1 MIECFND
8 VEVRSSGVIMS
19 SVFDQIKKM
28 YAMDPDMAGE
38 LAISAIELVL
48 TGQISSDDA
57 MIDMLLAPAKVI
69 NDHNVQRYEN
79 RKEGSKN
86 KKIKDMKLDEI
97 AEMLKN
103 GMKQK
108 EIAER
113 LHISQ
118 QTVSYRMGLIRTQY
132 PELMQ
137 DRGTETAQTIL
148 PKYKEN
154 LQGNSDVY
162 QNTNNFT
169 NIQTNCLQNGTPRIP
184 DESPVQ
190 TFYQNSECL
199 PKSVQT
205 KIDIYQKTKNTKNEN
220 LVILQGDE
228 SFVKSEGDKDDLWS
242 KF

>member
-1 MIECFND
+1 MIDHFND
-8 VEVRSSGVIMS
+8 VEVRGSGVIMS
-19 SVFDQIKKM
+19 SVFEQVKKM
-28 YAMDPDMAGE
+28 YAMDPEMAGE

-48 TGQISSDDA
+48 TDQISSDDA

-148 PKYKEN
+148 PK
-154 LQGNSDVY
+154 NSDVY
-162 QNTNNFT
+162 QNTNDFT
-169 NIQTNCLQNGTPRIP
+169 NVQTNSLQIGETRIP

-205 KIDIYQKTKNTKNEN
+205 KVDVYQKTKNTKNEN
-220 LVILQGDE
+220 LVILQEAD
-228 SFVKSEGDKDDLWS
+228 SFVKSEEGPRKSFND
-242 KF
+242 F

>member
-19 SVFDQIKKM
+19 SVFEQVKKM

-97 AEMLKN
+97 AEMLQK

-137 DRGTETAQTIL
+137 HRGTETAQTIL

-154 LQGNSDVY
+154 LQGVQNSY
-162 QNTNNFT
+162 QNTNDFT
-169 NIQTNCLQNGTPRIP
+169 NVQTNSLQTGQTRIP

-205 KIDIYQKTKNTKNEN
+205 KVDIYQKTKNTKNEN
-220 LVILQGDE
+220 LVILQEAD
-228 SFVKSEGDKDDLWS
+228 SFVKSEDGPRKSFND
-242 KF
+242 F

>member
-1 MIECFND
+1 MIEMFND
-8 VEVRSSGVIMS
+8 VEVRSSGIIMS

-28 YAMDPDMAGE
+28 HTMDPEMAGE

-69 NDHNVQRYEN
+69 NDHNVQRYEI

-97 AEMLKN
+97 AEMLKK
-103 GMKQK
+103 GMKQR

-118 QTVSYRMGLIRTQY
+118 QTVSYRMGLIRTSY

-137 DRGTETAQTIL
+137 DGGTETAQTIL
-148 PKYKEN
+148 PKNKEN
-154 LQGNSDVY
+154 LQGVQDSY

-169 NIQTNCLQNGTPRIP
+169 NVQTNSLQIGETRIP

-190 TFYQNSECL
+190 TFYQNSESL
-199 PKSVQT
+199 PKNVQT
-205 KIDIYQKTKNTKNEN
+205 KVDLYQKTKNTKNEN
-220 LVILQGDE
+220 LVILQEAD
-228 SFVKSEGDKDDLWS
+228 SFVKSEVDKDDLWS

>member
-1 MIECFND
+1 MIEYFND
-8 VEVRSSGVIMS
+8 VEVRGSGVIMS
-19 SVFDQIKKM
+19 SVFEQVKKM
-28 YAMDPDMAGE
+28 YAVDREMAGE

-48 TGQISSDDA
+48 TGQFSSDDA

-69 NDHNVQRYEN
+69 NDHNVQRYEV

-154 LQGNSDVY
+154 LQVVQDSY
-162 QNTNNFT
+162 QNTNNST
-169 NIQTNCLQNGTPRIP
+169 NVQTNSLQNGTPRIP

-205 KIDIYQKTKNTKNEN
+205 KVDLYQKTKSTKNEK
-220 LVILQGDE
+220 LVILQEDD
-228 SFVKSEGDKDDLWS
+228 SFVKNEGGKDDLWS

>member
-1 MIECFND
+1 MIEYFND
-8 VEVRSSGVIMS
+8 VEVRGSGVIMS

-28 YAMDPDMAGE
+28 YAMDPEMAGE

-48 TGQISSDDA
+48 TGQFSSDDA

-69 NDHNVQRYEN
+69 NDHNVQRYEI

-137 DRGTETAQTIL
+137 DRGIETAQTIL
-148 PKYKEN
+148 PKN
-154 LQGNSDVY
+154 VDVY

-169 NIQTNCLQNGTPRIP
+169 NNGAKCL
-184 DESPVQ
+184 
-190 TFYQNSECL
+190 
-199 PKSVQT
+199 
-205 KIDIYQKTKNTKNEN
+205 
-220 LVILQGDE
+220 
-228 SFVKSEGDKDDLWS
+228 
-242 KF
+242 

>member
-19 SVFDQIKKM
+19 SVFDQVKKM
-28 YAMDPDMAGE
+28 YAVDPDMAGE

-97 AEMLKN
+97 AEMLQN

-137 DRGTETAQTIL
+137 DRGTETAIL
-148 PKYKEN
+148 PKN
-154 LQGNSDVY
+154 FDVY
-162 QNTNNFT
+162 QNTNSFT
-169 NIQTNCLQNGTPRIP
+169 KNLQDCLQNGTPRIP

-205 KIDIYQKTKNTKNEN
+205 KIDVYQKTKNTKHEN
-220 LVILQGDE
+220 LVFLQEADL
-228 SFVKSEGDKDDLWS
+228 FVKSEADKDDLWS

>member
-19 SVFDQIKKM
+19 SVFDQVKKM

-137 DRGTETAQTIL
+137 DRGAETAQTIL

-220 LVILQGDE
+220 LVFLQKAD
-228 SFVKSEGDKDDLWS
+228 SFVKGEADKDDLWS

>member
-1 MIECFND
+1 MIEYFND
-8 VEVRSSGVIMS
+8 VEVRGSGIIMS

-28 YAMDPDMAGE
+28 HAMDPEMAGE

-48 TGQISSDDA
+48 TGQFSSDDA

-69 NDHNVQRYEN
+69 NDHNVQRYEI

-118 QTVSYRMGLIRTQY
+118 QTVSYRMGVIRTQY

-137 DRGTETAQTIL
+137 DRGTETAQT
-148 PKYKEN
+148 
-154 LQGNSDVY
+154 NSDVY

-169 NIQTNCLQNGTPRIP
+169 NVQTNSLQRIP

-205 KIDIYQKTKNTKNEN
+205 KVDVYQKTKSTKNEN
-220 LVILQGDE
+220 LVILQEAD

>member
-19 SVFDQIKKM
+19 SVFDQVKKM

-48 TGQISSDDA
+48 TGQFSSDDA

-69 NDHNVQRYEN
+69 NDHNVQRYEV

-97 AEMLKN
+97 AEMLQK

-137 DRGTETAQTIL
+137 DVGTKTAQTIL
-148 PKYKEN
+148 PK
-154 LQGNSDVY
+154 NSDVY
-162 QNTNNFT
+162 QNTNDFT
-169 NIQTNCLQNGTPRIP
+169 NNGAKCL
-184 DESPVQ
+184 
-190 TFYQNSECL
+190 
-199 PKSVQT
+199 
-205 KIDIYQKTKNTKNEN
+205 
-220 LVILQGDE
+220 
-228 SFVKSEGDKDDLWS
+228 
-242 KF
+242 

>member
-1 MIECFND
+1 MIEQFND
-8 VEVRSSGVIMS
+8 VEVRSSGIIMS
-19 SVFDQIKKM
+19 SVFDQIRKM
-28 YAMDPDMAGE
+28 HVMDPEMAGE

-69 NDHNVQRYEN
+69 NDHNVQRYEI

-97 AEMLKN
+97 AEMLKK
-103 GMKQK
+103 GMKQR

-118 QTVSYRMGLIRTQY
+118 QTVSYRMGLIRTSY

-148 PKYKEN
+148 PK
-154 LQGNSDVY
+154 NSDVY

-169 NIQTNCLQNGTPRIP
+169 NVQTNSLQTGETRIS

-205 KIDIYQKTKNTKNEN
+205 KIDLYQNTKNTKSEN
-220 LVILQGDE
+220 LVILQEAD
-228 SFVKSEGDKDDLWS
+228 SFVKSAVDKDDLWS

>member
-8 VEVRSSGVIMS
+8 VEVRSSGVVMS

-97 AEMLKN
+97 AEMLQK

-137 DRGTETAQTIL
+137 HRGTETAILQT
-148 PKYKEN
+148 
-154 LQGNSDVY
+154 NSNVY
-162 QNTNNFT
+162 QNTNSFT
-169 NIQTNCLQNGTPRIP
+169 NVQTSCLQNGTPRIP

-205 KIDIYQKTKNTKNEN
+205 KVDLYQKTKNTKNEN
-220 LVILQGDE
+220 LVILQEDD

>member
-1 MIECFND
+1 MIEYFND
-8 VEVRSSGVIMS
+8 VEVRGSGVIMS

-28 YAMDPDMAGE
+28 YAMDPEMAGE

-48 TGQISSDDA
+48 TGQFSSDDA

-69 NDHNVQRYEN
+69 NDHNVQRYEI

-118 QTVSYRMGLIRTQY
+118 QTVSYRMGIIRTQY

-137 DRGTETAQTIL
+137 DRGNETAIL
-148 PKYKEN
+148 PKN
-154 LQGNSDVY
+154 VDVY
-162 QNTNNFT
+162 QNTNSFT
-169 NIQTNCLQNGTPRIP
+169 NDLQDCLQNGAPRIS

-205 KIDIYQKTKNTKNEN
+205 KVDLYQKTKNTKNEN
-220 LVILQGDE
+220 LVILQEAD
-228 SFVKSEGDKDDLWS
+228 SFVKSDGAPRKSFND
-242 KF
+242 F

>member
-28 YAMDPDMAGE
+28 YAMDPEMAGE

-97 AEMLKN
+97 AEMLQN

-137 DRGTETAQTIL
+137 QRGTETAILQT
-148 PKYKEN
+148 
-154 LQGNSDVY
+154 NSNVY
-162 QNTNNFT
+162 QNTNSFT
-169 NIQTNCLQNGTPRIP
+169 NVQTSCVQNGTPRIS

-205 KIDIYQKTKNTKNEN
+205 KVDVYQKTKNTKNEN
-220 LVILQGDE
+220 LVILQEADL
-228 SFVKSEGDKDDLWS
+228 FVKSDADKDDLWS

>member
-19 SVFDQIKKM
+19 SVFDQVKKM

-118 QTVSYRMGLIRTQY
+118 QTVSYRMGVIRTQY

-137 DRGTETAQTIL
+137 DRGTETA
-148 PKYKEN
+148 
-154 LQGNSDVY
+154 NSNVY
-162 QNTNNFT
+162 QNTNSFT
-169 NIQTNCLQNGTPRIP
+169 NVQTNSLQRIP

-205 KIDIYQKTKNTKNEN
+205 KVDLYQKTKSTKNEN
-220 LVILQGDE
+220 LVILQEAD
-228 SFVKSEGDKDDLWS
+228 SFVKSEADKDDLWS

>member
-1 MIECFND
+1 MIEYFND
-8 VEVRSSGVIMS
+8 VEVRGSGVIMS
-19 SVFDQIKKM
+19 SVFDQVKKM

-97 AEMLKN
+97 AEMLQN

-137 DRGTETAQTIL
+137 QRGTETATLQT
-148 PKYKEN
+148 
-154 LQGNSDVY
+154 NSNVY
-162 QNTNNFT
+162 QNTNSFT
-169 NIQTNCLQNGTPRIP
+169 NVQTSCLQNGTPRIP

-205 KIDIYQKTKNTKNEN
+205 KVDVYQKTKSTKNEN
-220 LVILQGDE
+220 LVILQEAD
-228 SFVKSEGDKDDLWS
+228 SFVKSEADKDDLWS

>member
-1 MIECFND
+1 MIEYFND
-8 VEVRSSGVIMS
+8 VEVRGSGVIMS
-19 SVFDQIKKM
+19 SVFEQVKKM
-28 YAMDPDMAGE
+28 YAVDREMAGE

-48 TGQISSDDA
+48 TGQFSSDDA

-69 NDHNVQRYEN
+69 NDHNVQRYEV

-97 AEMLKN
+97 AEMLQK

-148 PKYKEN
+148 PK
-154 LQGNSDVY
+154 NSDVY

-169 NIQTNCLQNGTPRIP
+169 NNGA
-184 DESPVQ
+184 
-190 TFYQNSECL
+190 ECL
-199 PKSVQT
+199 
-205 KIDIYQKTKNTKNEN
+205 
-220 LVILQGDE
+220 
-228 SFVKSEGDKDDLWS
+228 
-242 KF
+242 

>member
-1 MIECFND
+1 MIDHFND
-8 VEVRSSGVIMS
+8 VEVRGSGVIMS
-19 SVFDQIKKM
+19 SVFEQVKKM

-97 AEMLKN
+97 AEMLQN

-137 DRGTETAQTIL
+137 QRGTETAILQT
-148 PKYKEN
+148 
-154 LQGNSDVY
+154 NSNVY
-162 QNTNNFT
+162 QNTNSFT
-169 NIQTNCLQNGTPRIP
+169 NVQTNSLQRIP

-205 KIDIYQKTKNTKNEN
+205 KVDLYQKTKSTKNEN
-220 LVILQGDE
+220 LVILQEAD
-228 SFVKSEGDKDDLWS
+228 SFVKGEGDKDDLWS

>member
-1 MIECFND
+1 MIDHFND
-8 VEVRSSGVIMS
+8 VEVRGSGVIMS
-19 SVFDQIKKM
+19 SVFEQVKKM
-28 YAMDPDMAGE
+28 YAVDPDMAGE

-48 TGQISSDDA
+48 TGQFSSDDA

-69 NDHNVQRYEN
+69 NDHNVQRYEV

-97 AEMLKN
+97 AEMLQK

-137 DRGTETAQTIL
+137 DRGNETAQTIL
-148 PKYKEN
+148 PK
-154 LQGNSDVY
+154 NSNVY

-169 NIQTNCLQNGTPRIP
+169 NNEAECLQNGTPRIP

-199 PKSVQT
+199 PKNVQT
-205 KIDIYQKTKNTKNEN
+205 KVDLYQKTKNTKNEN
-220 LVILQGDE
+220 LVFLQEAD
-228 SFVKSEGDKDDLWS
+228 SFVKSEVDKDDLWS

>member
-1 MIECFND
+1 MLYWGEVATMIECFND

-28 YAMDPDMAGE
+28 YAMDPEMAGE

-97 AEMLKN
+97 AEMLQN

-137 DRGTETAQTIL
+137 DRSTKTAL
-148 PKYKEN
+148 
-154 LQGNSDVY
+154 
-162 QNTNNFT
+162 
-169 NIQTNCLQNGTPRIP
+169 

-205 KIDIYQKTKNTKNEN
+205 KVDVYQKTKSTKSED
-220 LVILQGDE
+220 LVIL
-228 SFVKSEGDKDDLWS
+228 
-242 KF
+242 

>member
-1 MIECFND
+1 MIEYFND
-8 VEVRSSGVIMS
+8 VEVRGSGVIMS

-28 YAMDPDMAGE
+28 YAMDPEMAGE

-48 TGQISSDDA
+48 TGQFSSDDA

-69 NDHNVQRYEN
+69 NDHNVQRYEI

-118 QTVSYRMGLIRTQY
+118 QTVSYRMGIIRTQY

-137 DRGTETAQTIL
+137 NRGTETAQTIL
-148 PKYKEN
+148 PK
-154 LQGNSDVY
+154 NSDVY
-162 QNTNNFT
+162 QNTNDFT
-169 NIQTNCLQNGTPRIP
+169 NAQTSCLQTGETRIL
-184 DESPVQ
+184 DESPAQ

-199 PKSVQT
+199 LKNLQAKV
-205 KIDIYQKTKNTKNEN
+205 DLYQKTKNTKNEN
-220 LVILQGDE
+220 LVILQEAD
-228 SFVKSEGDKDDLWS
+228 SFVKSEDPPRKSFND
-242 KF
+242 F

>member
-1 MIECFND
+1 MIEYFND
-8 VEVRSSGVIMS
+8 VEVRGSGVIMS

-28 YAMDPDMAGE
+28 YAMDPEMAGE

-48 TGQISSDDA
+48 TGQFSSDDA

-69 NDHNVQRYEN
+69 NDHNVQRYEI

-118 QTVSYRMGLIRTQY
+118 QTVSYRMGIIRTQY

-137 DRGTETAQTIL
+137 NRGIEAAQTIL

-154 LQGNSDVY
+154 LQGNSDIY
-162 QNTNNFT
+162 QNTNDFT
-169 NIQTNCLQNGTPRIP
+169 NVQTNCL
-184 DESPVQ
+184 
-190 TFYQNSECL
+190 
-199 PKSVQT
+199 
-205 KIDIYQKTKNTKNEN
+205 
-220 LVILQGDE
+220 
-228 SFVKSEGDKDDLWS
+228 
-242 KF
+242 

>member
-19 SVFDQIKKM
+19 SVFDQVKKM
-28 YAMDPDMAGE
+28 YAVDPDMAGE

-97 AEMLKN
+97 AEMLQN

-137 DRGTETAQTIL
+137 DRGTETAIL
-148 PKYKEN
+148 PKN
-154 LQGNSDVY
+154 FDVY
-162 QNTNNFT
+162 QNTNSFT
-169 NIQTNCLQNGTPRIP
+169 KNLQDCLQNGTPRIP

-205 KIDIYQKTKNTKNEN
+205 KIDVYQKTKNTKNEN
-220 LVILQGDE
+220 LVFLQEADL
-228 SFVKSEGDKDDLWS
+228 FVKSEADKDDLWS

>member
-1 MIECFND
+1 MIEYFND
-8 VEVRSSGVIMS
+8 VEVRGSGVIMS

-28 YAMDPDMAGE
+28 YAMDPEMAGE

-48 TGQISSDDA
+48 TGQFSSDDA

-69 NDHNVQRYEN
+69 NDHNVQRYEI

-118 QTVSYRMGLIRTQY
+118 QTVSYRMGIIRTQY

-137 DRGTETAQTIL
+137 DRGTETA
-148 PKYKEN
+148 N
-154 LQGNSDVY
+154 LDVY

-169 NIQTNCLQNGTPRIP
+169 NVQTNSLQGIS

-190 TFYQNSECL
+190 TFYQNSESL

-205 KIDIYQKTKNTKNEN
+205 KVDLYQKTKNTKNEN
-220 LVILQGDE
+220 LVILQESD
-228 SFVKSEGDKDDLWS
+228 SFVKNESAPRKSFND
-242 KF
+242 F

>member
-19 SVFDQIKKM
+19 SVFDQVKKM
-28 YAMDPDMAGE
+28 YAVDPDMAGE

-97 AEMLKN
+97 AEMLQN

-137 DRGTETAQTIL
+137 QRGTETAILQT
-148 PKYKEN
+148 
-154 LQGNSDVY
+154 NSNVY
-162 QNTNNFT
+162 QNTNSFT
-169 NIQTNCLQNGTPRIP
+169 KNLQDCLQNGTPRIP

-205 KIDIYQKTKNTKNEN
+205 KIDVYQKTKNTKNEN
-220 LVILQGDE
+220 LVFLQEADL
-228 SFVKSEGDKDDLWS
+228 FVKSEADKDDLWS

>member
-28 YAMDPDMAGE
+28 YAMDPEMAGE

-97 AEMLKN
+97 AEMLQK

-137 DRGTETAQTIL
+137 DRGVQTAL
-148 PKYKEN
+148 PN
-154 LQGNSDVY
+154 
-162 QNTNNFT
+162 
-169 NIQTNCLQNGTPRIP
+169 
-184 DESPVQ
+184 ESPVQ

-199 PKSVQT
+199 PKNVQT
-205 KIDIYQKTKNTKNEN
+205 KVDVYQKTKSTKSED
-220 LVILQGDE
+220 LVILQEGD
-228 SFVKSEGDKDDLWS
+228 SFVKNDEAPRRSFND
-242 KF
+242 F

>member
-1 MIECFND
+1 MIDHFND
-8 VEVRSSGVIMS
+8 VEVRGSGVIMS
-19 SVFDQIKKM
+19 SVFEQVKKM
-28 YAMDPDMAGE
+28 YAVDPDMAGE

-48 TGQISSDDA
+48 TGQFSSDDA

-97 AEMLKN
+97 AEMLQK

-148 PKYKEN
+148 PKN
-154 LQGNSDVY
+154 VDVY

-169 NIQTNCLQNGTPRIP
+169 NNGAECLQNGTPRIP

-205 KIDIYQKTKNTKNEN
+205 KVDVYQKTKSTKNEN
-220 LVILQGDE
+220 LVILQEAD
-228 SFVKSEGDKDDLWS
+228 SFVKSEDSPRKSFND
-242 KF
+242 F